1 MIKYKYMG
9 TGFPLTSLSFLKSS
23 FRRHHFNSGK
33 TGLRKNRIQLPKCSV
48 YHLHLGSVVPF
59 LKVQFVLYLECISK
73 FMLKLFLI
81 SLFCSWLKESSSQLV
96 ERGYETSCKVWSG
109 KEMLN
114 ILHKMGITSITFP
127 ILQVML

>member
-1 MIKYKYMG
+1 MMIKYKYMG

-23 FRRHHFNSGK
+23 FNSGK
-33 TGLRKNRIQLPKCSV
+33 TGLRKSRIQLPKCSI

-59 LKVQFVLYLECISK
+59 FKVQFVLYLECIPK

>member
-23 FRRHHFNSGK
+23 FHRHNFNSGK
-33 TGLRKNRIQLPKCSV
+33 TGLRKSRIQLPKCSV
-48 YHLHLGSVVPF
+48 YHLHLGSVLPF
-59 LKVQFVLYLECISK
+59 FKVQFVLYLECISK

>member
-1 MIKYKYMG
+1 MIKYKCMG